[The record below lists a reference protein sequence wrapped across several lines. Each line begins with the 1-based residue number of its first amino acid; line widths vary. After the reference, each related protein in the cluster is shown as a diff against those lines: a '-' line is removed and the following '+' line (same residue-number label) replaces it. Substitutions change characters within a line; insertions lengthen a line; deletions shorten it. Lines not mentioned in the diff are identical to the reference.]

1 MILFARSS
9 RHGENNT
16 SKGSLL
22 LCKSGMSLIARSSS
36 NVGSA
41 VDLSLDRRVD
51 RAIALCKQTLLQLL
65 TTGIDTHSPFA
76 ARCSDLVCFLRVFCR
91 VDNAVGMRTLH
102 PLRPFQALRD
112 LRCSVLCC
120 PTAI

>member
-36 NVGSA
+36 NVVSA
-41 VDLSLDRRVD
+41 VDLSLGRRLDRV
-51 RAIALCKQTLLQLL
+51 IALCKQTLLRLL
-65 TTGIDTHSPFA
+65 TAGIDTRRASSAPQQP
-76 ARCSDLVCFLRVFCR
+76 RQLRVVQQTCYSRTRRCLTISIDVLLELRLGPR
-91 VDNAVGMRTLH
+91 VA
-102 PLRPFQALRD
+102 
-112 LRCSVLCC
+112 
-120 PTAI
+120 